1 MSQTLLC
8 PCQFGVL
15 LGEPRL
21 TLLKIHGISLPLLLI
36 DPFGALGNRM
46 GSGTK
51 GSRRRRRQAP
61 PFPDAFMVPFA
72 DVPIY
77 SCLGA
82 CLEGAWQ
89 GICTKSILDLFRKK
103 VTKPSIVSEKT
114 VCLSF
119 KHHSAGN
126 LNRVG
131 AGKSERE
138 TETIKH

>member
-21 TLLKIHGISLPLLLI
+21 TLLKIHGIFLPLLLI
-36 DPFGALGNRM
+36 DPLGATGNRM
-46 GSGTK
+46 GSGRK
-51 GSRRRRRQAP
+51 GSRRNRQAP

-72 DVPIY
+72 GVPIY

-82 CLEGAWQ
+82 CLEGTWQ
-89 GICTKSILDLFRKK
+89 GICAKSISDLFKKK
-103 VTKPSIVSEKT
+103 VTKPSIVSGKT

-131 AGKSERE
+131 AGKSEKE
-138 TETIKH
+138 T